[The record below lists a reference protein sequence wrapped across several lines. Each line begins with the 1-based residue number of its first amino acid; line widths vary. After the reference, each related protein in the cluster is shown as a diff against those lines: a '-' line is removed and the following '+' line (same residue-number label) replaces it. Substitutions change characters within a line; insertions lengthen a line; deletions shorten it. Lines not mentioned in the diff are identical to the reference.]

1 MPSPPAAS
9 SSSSNILLRNQ
20 KVFFLGR
27 LVRFSRCFIS
37 RRYKSIVGQANES
50 ENAQD
55 NAEKRL
61 ICWCPGVKIIS
72 PVYWVDRRSLSCS
85 AVDQRSSVKSEPIR
99 AASSHHAVLMRV
111 RVIVLVTLLCNGVLH
126 NPISKFSLARP
137 PLPRTSPSLL
147 LPPQLCLSGPVCQ
160 LLLPPQL
167 RLFGPV
173 CRPWLVFVY
182 RQPIKHVKKPF
193 FSFAV
198 QRSDC
203 RLNHLTNHSLNQT
216 GKQRFSSTDRSCLL
230 LARQRLL
237 AQVTI

>member
-1 MPSPPAAS
+1 MFFWMVISSTTYSMPSPPAAS

-72 PVYWVDRRSLSCS
+72 RVYWVDRRSLSCS

-126 NPISKFSLARP
+126 NPIQSSPLRDRLCLA
-137 PLPRTSPSLL
+137 LL
-147 LPPQLCLSGPVCQ
+147 LPSCLHNSASPAPFVSSSSLHSSASSAPFVARGLCLHTGNQ
-160 LLLPPQL
+160 LNMSKS
-167 RLFGPV
+167 LFFL
-173 CRPWLVFVY
+173 C
-182 RQPIKHVKKPF
+182 
-193 FSFAV
+193 
-198 QRSDC
+198 
-203 RLNHLTNHSLNQT
+203 
-216 GKQRFSSTDRSCLL
+216 SSK
-230 LARQRLL
+230 
-237 AQVTI
+237 V